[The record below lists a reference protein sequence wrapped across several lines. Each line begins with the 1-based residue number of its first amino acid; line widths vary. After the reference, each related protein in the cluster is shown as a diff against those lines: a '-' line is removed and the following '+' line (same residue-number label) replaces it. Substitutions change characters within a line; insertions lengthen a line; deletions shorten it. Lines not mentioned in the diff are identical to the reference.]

1 MKMNDMSHPNTKTSE
16 ETFISDLSKEVFPIA
31 QKVEARS
38 VSDNILKFIQQEN
51 PEINDDSSLAISE
64 LSAYRVKYI
73 SSKLQG
79 QMGELS
85 SLEKMVIDTLSNGTQ
100 ISNLAVSQDNT
111 PLSVGQRMADKVAS
125 FGGSWTFIISFGFFL
140 FVWISINTAFL
151 MNKGFDP
158 YPFILLNLILSCI
171 AALQAPIIMMSQ
183 NRQEEK
189 DRERS
194 KLDYMINLKSEL
206 EIRTLHEKI
215 DHLIIHQQRDLF
227 EIQQVQI
234 EMMKDIMLSIN
245 NRKG

>member
-158 YPFILLNLILSCI
+158 PDFIVYRRATS
-171 AALQAPIIMMSQ
+171 ADYHD
-183 NRQEEK
+183 E
-189 DRERS
+189 S
-194 KLDYMINLKSEL
+194 KPTRGKRPRTL
-206 EIRTLHEKI
+206 EIRLHDQLEI
-215 DHLIIHQQRDLF
+215 RIRNPHLT
-227 EIQQVQI
+227 
-234 EMMKDIMLSIN
+234 
-245 NRKG
+245 